1 MEKHDYTKKLSQYKK
16 RSLAGETWRRFKKN
30 KSAVA
35 GMCFL
40 ALLVVLTIFANL
52 YYDHDTQVVG
62 MNLAERLQHPSL
74 QHPFGTDDFGRDI
87 MIRILYGAK
96 YSLSIGVVAVL
107 VSLVGGVLWGA
118 VAGYCGGL
126 VESILM
132 RVNDVFLALPSILM
146 AIAVVTV
153 LGKSALSLMIAVG
166 VCTVSTFAQVTRSS
180 VLTVRNNDFVESARA
195 IGATNLQIIFG
206 QVLPNCLAPIIV
218 QSTLRMG
225 GAIISAASLSYLG
238 LGIPLPEPE
247 WGAMLSAGRN
257 FLKDY
262 SYMTFFP
269 GLVLL
274 LTVIA
279 FNLIGDGLRDAM
291 DPKLKR

>member
-1 MEKHDYTKKLSQYKK
+1 MEKHDYKEKLSRYKK

-35 GMCFL
+35 GLAFL
-40 ALLVVLTIFANL
+40 GLLVALTIFANF

-62 MNLAERLQHPSL
+62 MNLAERLQHPSW

-96 YSLSIGVVAVL
+96 YSLSIGIVAVM
-107 VSLVGGVLWGA
+107 VSLVGGVLWGSI
-118 VAGYCGGL
+118 AGYCGGV
-126 VESILM
+126 VEMVLM
-132 RVNDVFLALPSILM
+132 RINDVFLALPSILM

-153 LGKSALSLMIAVG
+153 LGKSAMSLMIAVG
-166 VCTVSTFAQVTRSS
+166 VCTISTFAQVTRSS

-238 LGIPLPEPE
+238 MGVPLPEPE